1 MVANKGESGPVVRAL
16 NTSLSPRLPL
26 QVYFVPLLQR
36 KSESS
41 SEVVGHLGADLG
53 TRFLHHT
60 VH

>member
-1 MVANKGESGPVVRAL
+1 VVANKGESGPVVRAL
-16 NTSLSPRLPL
+16 NTSLNPRLPL
-26 QVYFVPLLQR
+26 QVYFPLLQR

-53 TRFLHHT
+53 IT